1 MHTITKRREIA
12 REHVDRRLRRRLQ
25 IFIGIIVV
33 ILGVVGYRIYMGDIS
48 LVLVGGGLVLG
59 CGVGVVAGRMLKIT
73 WNAETS
79 KVVSRLDRMGA
90 MLLVL
95 YVGVEMG
102 RTWLFGYWLQGAQ
115 LSAFGLVFVAGLL
128 LGRFLTMRQNIMK
141 VLVQE
146 KKL

>member
-1 MHTITKRREIA
+1 
-12 REHVDRRLRRRLQ
+12 
-25 IFIGIIVV
+25 
-33 ILGVVGYRIYMGDIS
+33 
-48 LVLVGGGLVLG
+48 
-59 CGVGVVAGRMLKIT
+59 MLKIT